1 MSCYHVFI
9 CYPCFFYFILLSPQ
23 MAAMA
28 FSAESNFSTAA
39 SACTTRKF
47 SRSSAVQTSCQV
59 KGVWVTIHWHCKR
72 LHQSQRS
79 QRDPFP
85 KILLAFTGEI
95 SMINQ
100 HDVQGASSFA
110 GVVVVSV
117 AVLEVAVAEV
127 LVVVV

>member
-1 MSCYHVFI
+1 MSIGHVI
-9 CYPCFFYFILLSPQ
+9 MCSYMLSMFILVSPQ

-59 KGVWVTIHWHCKR
+59 KGVWVTIHWQYCKR

-85 KILLAFTGEI
+85 KILQAFTGEI
-95 SMINQ
+95 SMMSKVL
-100 HDVQGASSFA
+100 HHLRELWSFQWL
-110 GVVVVSV
+110 SWR
-117 AVLEVAVAEV
+117 
-127 LVVVV
+127 